1 MDDKQ
6 LTRVAGI
13 GDARARWF
21 DEALG
26 VTTLPQLAAL
36 DADEIERRLR
46 AATTRG
52 VLPARGQ
59 IERWIADAR
68 SLASA
73 GADAEEAASWHDVG
87 SFVLEIEAREDDTST
102 LRTVAH
108 HVEDDYTQHFDGLA
122 PTALRRWIGERLTA
136 KPQAP
141 PAQTPQ
147 AAPASAPA
155 VDELELVASVRD
167 PAGGPPI
174 NVIRRTDPWRVRC
187 EWYIDGP
194 GAGVLAG
201 KWRLALLGEGQGPG
215 IEFEQPAPTLIA
227 LDGRTGP
234 ANPYVF
240 AFQLAPGAI
249 NLLGRP
255 QAVLD
260 LTVALTHVSG
270 TGTPGSI
277 AAFADLEQVLVF
289 RND

>member
-1 MDDKQ
+1 VDDKQ
-6 LTRVAGI
+6 LTLVVGI

-26 VTTLPQLAAL
+26 VNTLPQLAAL
-36 DADEIERRLR
+36 DADEIEQRLR
-46 AATTRG
+46 VATTRG

-59 IERWIADAR
+59 IERWIADAGR
-68 SLASA
+68 LATA
-73 GADAEEAASWHDVG
+73 GEADEPWHDLG
-87 SFVLEIEAREDDTST
+87 SFVLEIEARGDEQ
-102 LRTVAH
+102 RTVAH
-108 HVEDDYTQHFDGLA
+108 HVEEDQTQCFDGLA
-122 PTALRRWIGERLTA
+122 PTELRQWIAERLA
-136 KPQAP
+136 ARPAP
-141 PAQTPQ
+141 TPASTPP

-155 VDELELVASVRD
+155 VDELRLTASVRD

-194 GAGVLAG
+194 GAATLTGH
-201 KWRLALLGEGQGPG
+201 WRLALLGEGQGPG

-240 AFQLAPGAI
+240 AFHLAPGAI
-249 NLLGRP
+249 DLLGRP

-260 LTVALTHVSG
+260 LTAALTHVSG

-277 AAFADLEQVLVF
+277 AAFADLDKVLVF
-289 RND
+289 RDD

>member
-6 LTRVAGI
+6 ITRVLGI

-26 VTTLPQLAAL
+26 VRTLPQLAAL
-36 DADEIERRLR
+36 DPGEIEQRLR
-46 AATTRG
+46 AGTTRG

-59 IERWIADAR
+59 IERWIADAAR
-68 SLASA
+68 LATA
-73 GADAEEAASWHDVG
+73 GDEDERWHDLG
-87 SFVLEIEAREDDTST
+87 SFVLQIEARGDER
-102 LRTVAH
+102 RTVAH
-108 HVEDDYTQHFDGLA
+108 HVEEDHTQCFDGLA
-122 PTALRRWIGERLTA
+122 PTELREWIAERL
-136 KPQAP
+136 AP
-141 PAQTPQ
+141 RPAPEP
-147 AAPASAPA
+147 APAPSVAPA
-155 VDELELVASVRD
+155 AAAGVDELRLTASVRD
-167 PAGGPPI
+167 PAGGAPI

-194 GAGVLAG
+194 GAAALTG

-215 IEFEQPAPTLIA
+215 IEFEQPAPSLIA

-240 AFQLAPGAI
+240 AFDLGPGAI

-260 LTVALTHVSG
+260 LTVALTHVPG
-270 TGTPGSI
+270 AGAPGSI
-277 AAFADLEQVLVF
+277 AAFADLDKVLVF
-289 RND
+289 RDD

>member
-6 LTRVAGI
+6 LTRVVGI

-26 VTTLPQLAAL
+26 VRTLPQLAAL
-36 DADEIERRLR
+36 DPGEIEQRLR
-46 AATTRG
+46 AGTTRG

-59 IERWIADAR
+59 IERWIADAGR
-68 SLASA
+68 LATA
-73 GADAEEAASWHDVG
+73 AEGDEPWRELG
-87 SFVLEIEAREDDTST
+87 SFVLQIEACGDER
-102 LRTVAH
+102 RTVAH
-108 HVEDDYTQHFDGLA
+108 HVEEDHTQCFDGLA
-122 PTALRRWIGERLTA
+122 PTELREWIAERL
-136 KPQAP
+136 AP
-141 PAQTPQ
+141 RPAPE
-147 AAPASAPA
+147 PASAPSA
-155 VDELELVASVRD
+155 APAAAAGVDELRLTASVRD

-194 GAGVLAG
+194 GAAALTG

-215 IEFEQPAPTLIA
+215 IEFEQPAPSLIA

-240 AFQLAPGAI
+240 AFDLGPGAI

-270 TGTPGSI
+270 AGTPGSI
-277 AAFADLEQVLVF
+277 AAFADLDKVLVF
-289 RND
+289 LDD

>member
-1 MDDKQ
+1 MNGKQ

-21 DEALG
+21 DDAFG
-26 VTTLPQLAAL
+26 VRTLPQLAAL
-36 DADEIERRLR
+36 DPGEIEQRLR
-46 AATTRG
+46 AGTTRG

-59 IERWIADAR
+59 IERWIADAGR
-68 SLASA
+68 MATA
-73 GADAEEAASWHDVG
+73 AEGDETWRELG
-87 SFVLEIEAREDDTST
+87 SFVLQIEACGDEQ
-102 LRTVAH
+102 RTVAH
-108 HVEDDYTQHFDGLA
+108 HVEEDHTKCFDGLA
-122 PTALRRWIGERLTA
+122 PTELRDWIADRL
-136 KPQAP
+136 AP
-141 PAQTPQ
+141 RPAPE
-147 AAPASAPA
+147 PASAPSA
-155 VDELELVASVRD
+155 APAAASGVDELRLTASVRD

-174 NVIRRTDPWRVRC
+174 NVIRRSDPWLVRC

-194 GAGVLAG
+194 GAAALTG

-215 IEFEQPAPTLIA
+215 IEFEQPAPSLIA

-270 TGTPGSI
+270 AGTPGSL
-277 AAFADLEQVLVF
+277 AAFADLDKVLVF